1 MDKMRE
7 EFEKWCKSIGFTL
20 RISQSH
26 GDYMLDY
33 GAEQWSAWKAAHKAA
48 VPDGYCVVPIEPT
61 RDMLDAARDWSHGK
75 YGTPIGSDAAIGC
88 YKSMVQP
95 KQKP

>member
-1 MDKMRE
+1 MEKMRE

-26 GDYMLDY
+26 GDYMLGY
-33 GAEQWSAWKAAHKAA
+33 GAEQWSAWQAAHKAA

-61 RDMLDAARDWSHGK
+61 RDMVASGNDAMIANR
-75 YGTPIGSDAAIGC
+75 PAL
-88 YKSMVQP
+88 
-95 KQKP
+95 